1 MIDQKNYMSIQST
14 STDQSLN
21 TSNQNINNINN
32 SLYNNKI
39 NSYYSNIPLNYRKK
53 SPKII
58 QNELIP
64 QKESVYYI
72 YQQNKINSK
81 NYQSFNSNIAN
92 KFTERSSPFYFQKPV
107 KISNLNLNINNNNNK
122 LNNIINIDN
131 KSSAFELS
139 FLPQK
144 KPKQSYKTSAIYQI
158 GPEQQPLSLVF
169 LAETINKY
177 NENKNNMSIQN
188 NNSFISNK
196 QIENTNSSFVENEI
210 NYSNNISN
218 RKNELKIMRNPRRKS
233 ENKPKPIL
241 QIMSSGNNN
250 KNNINKKL
258 SESNP
263 HIEGFSLEDNNN
275 ELLKNNLVN
284 ISKSAS
290 MIVNN
295 NNNQDISFISN
306 SKEAE
311 NLLEMNTINLDNN
324 FNCNKFNYRFLGQN
338 QGMNTGTINNEMTFG
353 NQMENKSYIM
363 TNEQLCFI
371 SDKININNISNISIN
386 GSLNKKSAKKYVKL
400 EYYDSM
406 PVYFDI
412 LPETYTQEKLGI
424 KNIKINSYKMHRV
437 EEMNFIN
444 NKENKNTED
453 SKNSE
458 DKSIDK
464 EINKSFNSNKKKRK
478 KKKKK

>member
-1 MIDQKNYMSIQST
+1 MEQKNYISNQSA
-14 STDQSLN
+14 STEQSLN
-21 TSNQNINNINN
+21 TSNQNLNN

-39 NSYYSNIPLNYRKK
+39 NGYYSNIPLNYIKNNQ
-53 SPKII
+53 KII
-58 QNELIP
+58 QNKLIP

-72 YQQNKINSK
+72 YQQQNQINNKYNEP
-81 NYQSFNSNIAN
+81 FNSNITN
-92 KFTERSSPFYFQKPV
+92 KFTDNSSFYSQKPV
-107 KISNLNLNINNNNNK
+107 KIFNLNLNINNNNNK

-131 KSSAFELS
+131 KSSAFELC

-218 RKNELKIMRNPRRKS
+218 RKNELKIMQNPGRKS
-233 ENKPKPIL
+233 ENKPKPVL

-250 KNNINKKL
+250 KNNIIKKL

-263 HIEGFSLEDNNN
+263 HVEGFSLEDNNN
-275 ELLKNNLVN
+275 DLLKNNFVN
-284 ISKSAS
+284 VSKSAS
-290 MIVNN
+290 IIVNN
-295 NNNQDISFISN
+295 NNQDMSFISN

-311 NLLEMNTINLDNN
+311 NLLEINNTINIDNN
-324 FNCNKFNYRFLGQN
+324 LNYNKN
-338 QGMNTGTINNEMTFG
+338 QKEKNIYGINNGILFG
-353 NQMENKSYIM
+353 NQIENNNIYKSYIM
-363 TNEQLCFI
+363 INEQLCFI
-371 SDKININNISNISIN
+371 SDKINKNNKSNISIN
-386 GSLNKKSAKKYVKL
+386 DSFNKKSAKKYIKF

-412 LPETYTQEKLGI
+412 LPEIDTKEKIEI
-424 KNIKINSYKMHRV
+424 KNKMINEYKMHRV

-444 NKENKNTED
+444 IKGNKNIDD
-453 SKNSE
+453 SKDYE

-464 EINKSFNSNKKKRK
+464 EENKSFNNNNKKKRK
-478 KKKKK
+478 RKKKK

>member
-1 MIDQKNYMSIQST
+1 M
-14 STDQSLN
+14 
-21 TSNQNINNINN
+21 
-32 SLYNNKI
+32 
-39 NSYYSNIPLNYRKK
+39 
-53 SPKII
+53 
-58 QNELIP
+58 
-64 QKESVYYI
+64 
-72 YQQNKINSK
+72 
-81 NYQSFNSNIAN
+81 
-92 KFTERSSPFYFQKPV
+92 
-107 KISNLNLNINNNNNK
+107 NLNINNNNNK

-131 KSSAFELS
+131 KSSAFELCFIS
-139 FLPQK
+139 QK

-218 RKNELKIMRNPRRKS
+218 RKNELKIMQNPRRKS

-263 HIEGFSLEDNNN
+263 HMEGFSLEDNNN

-353 NQMENKSYIM
+353 NQIENKSYIM

-386 GSLNKKSAKKYVKL
+386 GSLNKKSAKKYIKL

-444 NKENKNTED
+444 NKENKNFED